1 MTQRRAGFHYRQSLK
16 KLKDYLKEWA
26 LDTEGWEL
34 PGSRKKYSL
43 KAMNEDEPGG
53 WIEYIT
59 EPLGERRR
67 AEQKLVVSF
76 FAQIQKL
83 LT

>member
-1 MTQRRAGFHYRQSLK
+1 MTEAERAFITTQSLK

-43 KAMNEDEPGG
+43 KAMNEDEP
-53 WIEYIT
+53 EELDKYIT
-59 EPLGERRR
+59 R
-67 AEQKLVVSF
+67 AAGVNRQTEQKLVVSF
-76 FAQIQKL
+76 SLKYKNCP
-83 LT
+83 